1 MLKSLSIQNFA
12 IIDSLHLEFE
22 EGFNVL
28 SGETGAGKSILV
40 QALGLIL
47 GDRAYSELIRT
58 GAEECEVQAIFQIST
73 EAELP
78 AWLSAN
84 LKNKGRILDIKRVIQ
99 SNGKGKVW
107 INQEPASVASLQE
120 LSKSL
125 MEIVS
130 QHESQSFREEGTAL
144 SYLDEFGGH
153 GLLLREYQRCFEN
166 YRQAQEKLKNVEA
179 QIRQTREREDFYRF
193 QLNEI
198 SQAALKEG
206 EEENLA
212 QEKNILAHAGKLS
225 ETLHLL
231 EGLLYSANDSAIELL
246 GRGQN
251 LFEKIEAID
260 SRLSERKSQL
270 LGISSEIDDFSRFLQ
285 DYARKIEFDPN
296 RLDEIESRLDLL
308 HSLQKKYSRNI
319 PELLEWQKTLE
330 EQLGAL
336 EDQDLQIEELRK
348 ASREAQEELLLE
360 AEKLTQARKITG
372 KKLAQ
377 SLSKELGL
385 LSMPKTR
392 FEVRFEIQE
401 PQLLG
406 LDQISF
412 WISPNS
418 GEELKPLEKIASG
431 GELSRILLA
440 LKSIQASQTKAYL
453 FDEVDTG
460 IGGAVAEAVG
470 NKLKKIS
477 ESSQVICITHLPQVA
492 SLADVHYRISKSEK
506 KGRINTQIDRLD
518 EEGREEEIA
527 RMLAGLKITEQARM
541 NAREMLKR

>member
-58 GAEECEVQAIFQIST
+58 GAEECEVHATFQTSRS
-73 EAELP
+73 AKLP
-78 AWLSAN
+78 DWLN
-84 LKNKGRILDIKRVIQ
+84 VDLKDKEWQLSIKRVIQ
-99 SNGKGKVW
+99 NNGKGKVW
-107 INQEPASVASLQE
+107 INQESASVASLQE
-120 LSKSL
+120 LAQCL
-125 MEIVS
+125 MEIVG
-130 QHESQSFREEGTAL
+130 QNESQSFREEGAAQN
-144 SYLDEFGGH
+144 YLDEFGNH
-153 GLLLREYQRCFEN
+153 GLVLREYQRCFEN
-166 YRQAQEKLKNVEA
+166 YRQAQEKLRNAET

-198 SQAALKEG
+198 AQAALKED
-206 EEENLA
+206 EEESLA

-260 SRLSERKSQL
+260 SRLSMRKSQL
-270 LGISSEIDDFSRFLQ
+270 QGIVSEVDDFSRFLQ
-285 DYARKIEFDPN
+285 DYARKIDFDPQ
-296 RLDEIESRLDLL
+296 RLDEIESRLELL
-308 HSLQKKYSRNI
+308 HSLQKKYSRDVTQ
-319 PELLEWQKTLE
+319 LLEWQKTLE
-330 EQLGAL
+330 VQLGSL

-348 ASREAQEELLLE
+348 VAGAAHEELLLE
-360 AEKLTQARKITG
+360 AEKLTQARKVSG
-372 KKLAQ
+372 KKLSQ
-377 SLSKELGL
+377 SLSKELEL

-392 FEVRFEIQE
+392 FEVRFEVQE
-401 PQLLG
+401 PGLLG
-406 LDQISF
+406 ADQISF
-412 WISPNS
+412 WMSPNS

-440 LKSIQASQTKAYL
+440 LKSIQVSQVKAYL

-492 SLADVHYRISKSEK
+492 SLADVHYRILKSEK
-506 KGRINTQIDRLD
+506 KGRVNTQIKRLD

-527 RMLAGLKITEQARM
+527 RMLAGVKITEQARM